1 MNDTIYIPEDRLQ
14 DGILQFVRS
23 SSLASCTNV
32 GEEGE
37 ADSRADGSIAITTS
51 WPVAGFSSGELVA
64 WALLRS
70 LVSGDLRRAFE
81 RLDPDNLGAL
91 IGCLA
96 TVRGQVV
103 TA

>member
-1 MNDTIYIPEDRLQ
+1 MNDTIYIPQDRLQ
-14 DGILQFVRS
+14 VGVIQFVRS
-23 SSLASCTNV
+23 SSLASCTTGHEDDTTDV
-32 GEEGE
+32 RG
-37 ADSRADGSIAITTS
+37 DGSIAITTS